1 MKRIAIGFVS
11 LALITI
17 PAYLTVTSQPAQP
30 RCSLTEAN
38 SPSVRGLRLGMTA
51 EQVIALFPG
60 SAKNKDMKPLLDKA
74 KSTTGSETVYL
85 SFDSST
91 SANKEKFADV
101 ASISVGFYKARVKD
115 LDVDYVGTSW
125 TNVDEWVAKLSE
137 TFKLPGLEAWVVGP
151 SENPNKVLKCNGI
164 EIEAA
169 TQGGGASIRIRDTE
183 YAMREGAN
191 AGEEGKRRAFK
202 P

>member
-1 MKRIAIGFVS
+1 MKRIAIGLVS
-11 LALITI
+11 FALITI
-17 PAYLTVTSQPAQP
+17 PAYLTATSQPAQT
-30 RCSLTEAN
+30 RCSLTEAD

-60 SAKNKDMKPLLDKA
+60 SAKNKEMKAASDKA
-74 KSTTGSETVYL
+74 RSTTGSETVYL

-91 SANKEKFADV
+91 SAIKERFADV
-101 ASISVGFYKARVKD
+101 GSISVGFYKDRVKD

-125 TNVDEWVAKLSE
+125 TIDEWVAKLSE
-137 TFKLPGLEAWVVGP
+137 TFKLPGLEAWVAGP

-183 YAMREGAN
+183 YSMREGTTA
-191 AGEEGKRRAFK
+191 AEEGKRRAFK

>member
-1 MKRIAIGFVS
+1 MKRIVIGFVS

-17 PAYLTVTSQPAQP
+17 PAYLTATSQPAQTK
-30 RCSLTEAN
+30 CSLTEAD

-51 EQVIALFPG
+51 EQVIALFPS
-60 SAKNKDMKPLLDKA
+60 SAKNKEMKAALDKA

-85 SFDSST
+85 SFDPST
-91 SANKEKFADV
+91 STNKEKFAEV
-101 ASISVGFYKARVKD
+101 GSISVGLYKARVKE
-115 LDVDYVGTSW
+115 LDVEYIGATW
-125 TNVDEWVAKLSE
+125 TTVDEWVAKLSE
-137 TFKLPGLEAWVVGP
+137 TFKLPGLEAWVAGP

-169 TQGGGASIRIRDTE
+169 TQGGGASIRIRDTA
-183 YAMREGAN
+183 YSMREGTN
-191 AGEEGKRRAFK
+191 AGEERKRREFK

>member
-1 MKRIAIGFVS
+1 MKKIGIALVAV
-11 LALITI
+11 ALITI
-17 PAYLTVTSQPAQP
+17 PTYRSAASQPAQS
-30 RCSLTEAN
+30 RCSLTEAS

-60 SAKNKDMKPLLDKA
+60 SAKDKEMKTALAKA
-74 KSTTGSETVYL
+74 RSTTGSETVYL

-91 SANKEKFADV
+91 SANKERFAEV
-101 ASISVGFYKARVKD
+101 GSISVGFYKARVKD
-115 LDVDYVGTSW
+115 LGVEYVGTTW
-125 TNVDEWVAKLSE
+125 TTVDEWVGKLSE
-137 TFKLPGLEAWVVGP
+137 TFKLPGLEAWVAGP
-151 SENPNKVLKCNGI
+151 SENPNKVLRCNGI

-183 YAMREGAN
+183 YSMREGTN
-191 AGEEGKRRAFK
+191 AGEERKRREFK

>member
-1 MKRIAIGFVS
+1 MKRIVIGFVS

-17 PAYLTVTSQPAQP
+17 PAYLTVTSQPAQT

-38 SPSVRGLRLGMTA
+38 APSVRGLRLGMTA

-60 SAKNKDMKPLLDKA
+60 SAKNKEMKAALDKA

-85 SFDSST
+85 SFDPST
-91 SANKEKFADV
+91 STNKEKFAEV
-101 ASISVGFYKARVKD
+101 GSISVGFYKARVKG
-115 LDVDYVGTSW
+115 LEVEYLGATW
-125 TNVDEWVAKLSE
+125 TTVDEWVGKLSE
-137 TFKLPGLEAWVVGP
+137 AFKLPGVEAWVAGP

-169 TQGGGASIRIRDTE
+169 IQGGGASIRIWDTE
-183 YAMREGAN
+183 YSKGQSTN
-191 AGEEGKRRAFK
+191 AGEERKRREFK

>member
-1 MKRIAIGFVS
+1 MKRIAIGLVS

-17 PAYLTVTSQPAQP
+17 PAYLTATSQPAQTK
-30 RCSLTEAN
+30 CSLTEAD
-38 SPSVRGLRLGMTA
+38 SPSVRGLRLGMPA

-60 SAKNKDMKPLLDKA
+60 SSKDKEMKTALDKA
-74 KSTTGSETVYL
+74 RSTTGSETVYV
-85 SFDSST
+85 SFDSSN
-91 SANKEKFADV
+91 SGNKEKFAEV
-101 ASISVGFYKARVKD
+101 GSISVGFYKARVKD
-115 LDVDYVGTSW
+115 LDVEYVGPTW
-125 TNVDEWVAKLSE
+125 TTVDEWVGKVSE
-137 TFKLPGLEAWVVGP
+137 TFKLPGLEAWVAGP

-169 TQGGGASIRIRDTE
+169 IQGGGASIRIRDTE
-183 YAMREGAN
+183 YSMRGTN

>member
-1 MKRIAIGFVS
+1 
-11 LALITI
+11 
-17 PAYLTVTSQPAQP
+17 
-30 RCSLTEAN
+30 
-38 SPSVRGLRLGMTA
+38 MTA

-60 SAKNKDMKPLLDKA
+60 STKNKEMKTALDQA
-74 KSTTGSETVYL
+74 RSTTGSDTVFV

-91 SANKEKFADV
+91 SANKEKFAEV
-101 ASISVGFYKARVKD
+101 SSISVGFYKARVKD
-115 LDVDYVGTSW
+115 LNVEYIGPTW
-125 TNVDEWVAKLSE
+125 TTVDEWVAKLSE
-137 TFKLPGLEAWVVGP
+137 AFKLPGVEAWVAGP

-183 YAMREGAN
+183 YSRREGTN
-191 AGEEGKRRAFK
+191 AGEERKRREFK

>member
-1 MKRIAIGFVS
+1 MKRIAIGLVS

-17 PAYLTVTSQPAQP
+17 PAYLSATGQPAQS

-51 EQVIALFPG
+51 DQVIALFPG
-60 SAKNKDMKPLLDKA
+60 SAKNKEMKAALDKA
-74 KSTTGSETVYL
+74 RSTTGSETVYL

-101 ASISVGFYKARVKD
+101 GGISVGFYKARVKD
-115 LDVDYVGTSW
+115 LNVEYVGPTW
-125 TNVDEWVAKLSE
+125 TVDEWVAKLSE
-137 TFKLPGLEAWVVGP
+137 TFKLPGSEAWVAGP

-183 YAMREGAN
+183 YSMRESTN

>member
-1 MKRIAIGFVS
+1 MKRIVIGFVS
-11 LALITI
+11 LTLISIT
-17 PAYLTVTSQPAQP
+17 AYLTATSQPAQS
-30 RCSLTEAN
+30 RCSLTEAD

-60 SAKNKDMKPLLDKA
+60 SAKNKDMKTALDKA
-74 KSTTGSETVYL
+74 RSTTGRETVYL

-91 SANKEKFADV
+91 SANKERFADV
-101 ASISVGFYKARVKD
+101 GSISVGFYKAQVKD
-115 LDVDYVGTSW
+115 LDVEYVGPTW
-125 TNVDEWVAKLSE
+125 ATVDEWVAKLSE
-137 TFKLPGLEAWVVGP
+137 AFKLPGLEAWVAGP

-183 YAMREGAN
+183 FSTREGTN
-191 AGEEGKRRAFK
+191 AGDERKRREFK

>member
-1 MKRIAIGFVS
+1 MKKIGIGLVS

-17 PAYLTVTSQPAQP
+17 PTYPSVTRQPAQS

-60 SAKNKDMKPLLDKA
+60 SAKKKEMKTALDKA
-74 KSTTGSETVYL
+74 RSTTGRDTVFV

-91 SANKEKFADV
+91 SANKERFAEV
-101 ASISVGFYKARVKD
+101 GSISVGFYKARVKD
-115 LDVDYVGTSW
+115 LDVEYVGTSW
-125 TNVDEWVAKLSE
+125 TTVDEWVGKLSE
-137 TFKLPGLEAWVVGP
+137 TFKLPSLEAWVAGP

-169 TQGGGASIRIRDTE
+169 SRGGGASIRIRDSE
-183 YAMREGAN
+183 YSMREGTN
-191 AGEEGKRRAFK
+191 AGEERKRREFK

>member
-1 MKRIAIGFVS
+1 
-11 LALITI
+11 
-17 PAYLTVTSQPAQP
+17 
-30 RCSLTEAN
+30 
-38 SPSVRGLRLGMTA
+38 MTA

-60 SAKNKDMKPLLDKA
+60 SAKNKEMKTDLDKA
-74 KSTTGSETVYL
+74 RSTTGSETVYL

-91 SANKEKFADV
+91 SANKEKFAEV
-101 ASISVGFYKARVKD
+101 GSISVGLFKARVKD
-115 LDVDYVGTSW
+115 LDVEYVGPTW
-125 TNVDEWVAKLSE
+125 TTVDDWVRKLSE
-137 TFKLPGLEAWVVGP
+137 TFKLPGLEAWVAGP

-169 TQGGGASIRIRDTE
+169 TQGGGASIRIRNTE
-183 YAMREGAN
+183 YSMREGTN